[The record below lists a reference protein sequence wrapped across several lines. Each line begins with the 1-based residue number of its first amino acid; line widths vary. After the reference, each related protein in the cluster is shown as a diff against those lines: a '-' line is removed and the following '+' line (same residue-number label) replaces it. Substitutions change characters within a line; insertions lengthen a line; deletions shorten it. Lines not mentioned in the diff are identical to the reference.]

1 MKSSL
6 RTQIDDSNIPNH
18 IAVIM
23 DGNGR
28 WAESRGEMRIYGH
41 MNGVASVR
49 ETLRTARELGVGYLT
64 LYAFSTENWN
74 RPKEEVDALM
84 DLLVNTIIDEIEELN
99 DNSVRL
105 KAIGDLD
112 HLPKS
117 CQKALREGMDRT
129 ASNDGITLILALSY
143 SSRWEITNAMRKIA
157 QQVADGTLKP
167 EQIEDEHINQGL
179 STSGIPDPELLIR
192 TSGEHR
198 ISNFLLWQ
206 IAYTEL
212 YFTNVFWPDFRKEH
226 FYEAILSYQNRERR
240 FGMVTEQIAKH

>member
-1 MKSSL
+1 
-6 RTQIDDSNIPNH
+6 
-18 IAVIM
+18 
-23 DGNGR
+23 
-28 WAESRGEMRIYGH
+28 

-49 ETLRTARELGVGYLT
+49 ETLRTARELGVSYLT

-84 DLLVNTIIDEIEELN
+84 DLLVTTIIDEIEELN

-112 HLPKS
+112 HLPTS

-167 EQIEDEHINQGL
+167 EEIEHDHINQGL
-179 STSGIPDPELLIR
+179 STAGIPDPELLIR